1 MYSTLQVSPRH
12 TFFHIFDLL
21 RRPTR
26 NNPAALFSAARA
38 HVDDVVG
45 IFNHIQVVFDD
56 KDGGSVFNQ
65 RLEYTEENLDIR
77 RVKTDRRLIED
88 EDRVPSRL
96 RVSVAGPRR
105 RRDSGSPRPE
115 SSSQVLN
122 PLIHTVSGRQS
133 SYPCNSPAPY

>member
-77 RVKTDRRLIED
+77 RVKTDRRLIEGPKT
-88 EDRVPSRL
+88 VSSWAFPISLASFSRWASPPERL
-96 RVSVAGPRR
+96 GVS
-105 RRDSGSPRPE
+105 SPR
-115 SSSQVLN
+115 VK
-122 PLIHTVSGRQS
+122 
-133 SYPCNSPAPY
+133 

>member
-77 RVKTDRRLIED
+77 RVKTDRRLID
-88 EDRVPSRL
+88 KI
-96 RVSVAGPRR
+96 G
-105 RRDSGSPRPE
+105 
-115 SSSQVLN
+115 
-122 PLIHTVSGRQS
+122 
-133 SYPCNSPAPY
+133 

>member
-26 NNPAALFSAARA
+26 NNPAALFSAART

-77 RVKTDRRLIED
+77 RVGSSKTKTVSSWAFPISLASFSRWASPPERLG
-88 EDRVPSRL
+88 
-96 RVSVAGPRR
+96 VS
-105 RRDSGSPRPE
+105 SPR
-115 SSSQVLN
+115 VK
-122 PLIHTVSGRQS
+122 
-133 SYPCNSPAPY
+133 

>member
-26 NNPAALFSAARA
+26 NNPATLFSAARA
-38 HVDDVVG
+38 HVDDIVG

-65 RLEYTEENLDIR
+65 RLEYTEEHLDIR

-88 EDRVPSRL
+88 EDRVLLGFSHLACKFQSLGLAAGEARGL
-96 RVSVAGPRR
+96 LAQSLVAK
-105 RRDSGSPRPE
+105 S
-115 SSSQVLN
+115 
-122 PLIHTVSGRQS
+122 
-133 SYPCNSPAPY
+133 